1 MKKKP
6 TKTLQGSFNGL
17 VLHKVD
23 ELRIQY
29 FGMLPILCYSFPK
42 NGPFV
47 SRWKIGIQGQL
58 YAPKLGT
65 QYHVTK
71 VTSDDVTMMTSWW
84 NTSGMFI
91 MSKISDMLR
100 HHDVISQ

>member
-1 MKKKP
+1 MYNCTIDGK
-6 TKTLQGSFNGL
+6 QGFKDSNTYL
-17 VLHKVD
+17 KVCV
-23 ELRIQY
+23 ECVTSL
-29 FGMLPILCYSFPK
+29 
-42 NGPFV
+42 
-47 SRWKIGIQGQL
+47 
-58 YAPKLGT
+58 
-65 QYHVTK
+65 VTK